1 MQISQLV
8 KDYTS
13 FIFENKYS
21 KAIFWL
27 RFDFQIESFKVIV
40 GCWQKMATKAG
51 FYENAYMS
59 YDPDFD
65 PAPETL

>member
-40 GCWQKMATKAG
+40 GCW
-51 FYENAYMS
+51 
-59 YDPDFD
+59 
-65 PAPETL
+65 